1 MTIDNIE
8 NPREPRRLPM
18 PITWVVVAICVLPTL
33 LAMLPVGKFLM
44 PQLEALRA
52 DPIKFHFIHNILE
65 GASFFTAF
73 FTVTLAI
80 AHYWIRKDI
89 VTPVLGIS
97 LFASGLVDILHLLAS
112 NRMFLPVGDVGD
124 FEPFTWT
131 VSRFSMSM
139 ICLVS
144 IGILMHMKPKK
155 SDYALVRSILIV
167 GGVIGTITIV
177 TTLIAASQPL
187 PKAIYRDSLIVRPW
201 DLIPLFAFGFSAIV
215 FINFNKQFPSMFSH
229 ALLVSSIPNF
239 VGEFHM
245 AVGAENVFDYHAITA
260 HTLKI
265 VAYLVPF
272 SGLVLDYIHTYLR
285 YERVVWQ
292 LHEESE
298 AKSRFVAN
306 VSHELRTPMN
316 AIIGTVELLSEKL
329 TSREDRRKLAVISSA
344 GDTLTALVNDLLDL
358 SKAQSGKLLIENRP
372 VNLNKAIEDSVA
384 LFAVRAA
391 QKRIALSSQF
401 IPDEATWVLTDEVRL
416 KQIVYNLTNN
426 AVKFTETGF
435 VKIEINTQS
444 PGEVMITVTDS
455 GIGIAVDKQKTI
467 FEQFV
472 QADNSITR
480 KYGGTGLGLSI
491 TKNLIE
497 LMNGK
502 ITLHSTVGKGST
514 FVVTLPL
521 ETCAPV
527 SEEPMA
533 ANGEILDFKGSLPIL
548 VVDDVDINR
557 DIVSE
562 FLQEVHCDVVEA
574 ESAERAIELIKSQK
588 FSMVLMDLQMPGMD
602 GLTATR
608 FIREWEAQTKSPRL
622 PIVAFTAH
630 ASFEEA
636 QKALSFGCDS
646 HLAKPVRRA
655 NLLEVVNRIIKEGRH
670 HA

>member
-1 MTIDNIE
+1 MTIDHIE
-8 NPREPRRLPM
+8 NPREPQHLPFL
-18 PITWVVVAICVLPTL
+18 ITWSVVFICVLPTL
-33 LAMLPVGKFLM
+33 LTMFPFFQSVSPQFQSWRSDPVKVYF
-44 PQLEALRA
+44 A
-52 DPIKFHFIHNILE
+52 HNILE

-80 AHYWIRKDI
+80 AHFWIRKDI

-97 LFASGLVDILHLLAS
+97 LFASGLVDVLHLLAS
-112 NRMFLPVGDVGD
+112 NGLFLPVGGVQG

-144 IGILMHMKPKK
+144 VTILMQMRPQQ
-155 SDYALVRSILIV
+155 SNDTAVRSIFIV
-167 GGVIGTITIV
+167 GGIIGTLTIV
-177 TTLIAASQPL
+177 TTFIAASNPL
-187 PKAIYRDSLIVRPW
+187 PKVIYEDSLIVRPW

-215 FINFNKQFPSMFSH
+215 FINFNKLFPSMFSH
-229 ALLVSSIPNF
+229 ALLVSAIPNF
-239 VGEFHM
+239 TAEFHM
-245 AVGAENVFDYHAITA
+245 AIGAENIFDYHAVTA

-285 YERVVWQ
+285 YERVVHQ

-329 TSREDRRKLAVISSA
+329 TSREERRKLAIISSA

-358 SKAQSGKLLIENRP
+358 SKAQSGKLQIENRP
-372 VNLNKAIEDSVA
+372 VNLNSAIEDSVA
-384 LFAVRAA
+384 LFGVRAA
-391 QKRIALSSQF
+391 QKRISLSSQF
-401 IPDEATWVLTDEVRL
+401 VPDQITWALTDEVRV

-426 AVKFTETGF
+426 AVKFTENGF
-435 VKIEINTQS
+435 VKIEVNTQA
-444 PGEVMITVTDS
+444 PGEVMIAVSDS
-455 GIGIAVDKQKTI
+455 GIGIPLEKQKSI

-497 LMNGK
+497 LMGGR
-502 ITLHSTVGKGST
+502 ITLASTVGKGST
-514 FVVTLPL
+514 FTVTLPL
-521 ETCAPV
+521 ELCAAPE
-527 SEEPMA
+527 SKSSTKPNEP
-533 ANGEILDFKGSLPIL
+533 LDFKGVPPVL

-562 FLQEVHCDVVEA
+562 FLQDVHCDVVEA

-608 FIREWEAQTKSPRL
+608 FIREWEAATNAPRL

-630 ASFEEA
+630 ASPDEA
-636 QKALSFGCDS
+636 QRALSFGCDS
-646 HLAKPVRRA
+646 HLAKPVRRD
-655 NLLEVVNRIIKEGRH
+655 NLLEVVHKIIRERRY

>member
-1 MTIDNIE
+1 MTIDNFE
-8 NPREPRRLPM
+8 DRREPQHLPL
-18 PITWVVVAICVLPTL
+18 PITWVVAIICILPTL
-33 LAMLPVGKFLM
+33 GILVPHIRALVPDPV
-44 PQLEALRA
+44 ALSL
-52 DPIKFHFIHNILE
+52 DPMKFHFTHNVLE

-97 LFASGLVDILHLLAS
+97 LFASGLVDIFHLLAS
-112 NRMFLPVGDVGD
+112 NRIFVPVGDVGD
-124 FEPFTWT
+124 FEPFTWS

-139 ICLVS
+139 ICLV
-144 IGILMHMKPKK
+144 GVTILMYLKPKT
-155 SDYALVRSILIV
+155 SDSAAIRSIILV
-167 GGVIGTITIV
+167 GAIIGTLTIV
-177 TTLIAASQPL
+177 TTLVAANNPL
-187 PKAIYRDSLIVRPW
+187 PKAIYHDALIVRPW

-229 ALLVSSIPNF
+229 ALLVSALPNF

-245 AVGAENVFDYHAITA
+245 AIGAESVFDYHSITA

-272 SGLVLDYIHTYLR
+272 SGLVLDYINTYLR
-285 YERVVWQ
+285 YEKVVRQ

-316 AIIGTVELLSEKL
+316 AIIGTVDLLSEKL

-358 SKAQSGKLLIENRP
+358 SKAQSGKLLMEKRP

-391 QKRIALSSQF
+391 QKKIALSSQF
-401 IPDEATWVLTDEVRL
+401 VPDQKTWVLTDEVRL

-426 AVKFTETGF
+426 AVKFTEGGF
-435 VKIEINTQS
+435 VQIEVDTRI
-444 PGEVMITVTDS
+444 PGEVSIAVSDS
-455 GIGIAVDKQKTI
+455 GIGIPADKQKTI

-472 QADNSITR
+472 QADTSITR

-491 TKNLIE
+491 TKNLVE

-502 ITLHSTVGKGST
+502 ISLVSTPGKGSV
-514 FVVTLPL
+514 FKVSLPL
-521 ETCAPV
+521 EVCAEPIV
-527 SEEPMA
+527 APAEEM
-533 ANGEILDFKGSLPIL
+533 ELLDLKDALPIL

-562 FLQEVHCDVVEA
+562 FLQDLHCDVVEA
-574 ESAERAIELIKSQK
+574 ESAEKAIQLVQSQR
-588 FSMVLMDLQMPGMD
+588 FSLVLMDLQMPGMD

-608 FIREWEAQTKSPRL
+608 MIREWEEKTRTPRL

-630 ASFEEA
+630 ASLEEA
-636 QKALSFGCDS
+636 QRALSYGCDS
-646 HLAKPVRRA
+646 HLTKPVRRA
-655 NLLEVVNRIIKEGRH
+655 NLLEVVNKIIKAQRRH
-670 HA
+670 A